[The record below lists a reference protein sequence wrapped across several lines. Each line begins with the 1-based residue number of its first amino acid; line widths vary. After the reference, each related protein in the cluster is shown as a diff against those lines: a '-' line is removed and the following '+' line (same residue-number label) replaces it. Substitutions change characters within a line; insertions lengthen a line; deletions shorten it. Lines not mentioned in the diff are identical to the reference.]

1 MIIDILFS
9 LLIVFNAVLGI
20 RKGLFD
26 AVFEF
31 IDIGVGIFF
40 ALSFYIDLTIL
51 LSSFLPIGTGWILLI
66 SGIIIFYLS
75 IMISRFITSLLLF
88 LFRGSNSFVLLDKVA
103 GFIFGGLKTVV
114 LLTIFIWFF
123 DAFISN
129 KIYSLLYNESQ
140 ILVLLEPFKDYIS
153 QSMSSSM
160 PI

>member
-1 MIIDILFS
+1 MIIDILFC
-9 LLIVFNAVLGI
+9 LLIIFNAVLGI

-26 AVFEF
+26 ALFEF

-51 LSSFLPIGTGWILLI
+51 LSSFLSIGTGWILLI
-66 SGIIIFYLS
+66 SGVIIFFLS

-88 LFRGSNSFVLLDKVA
+88 LFRGSNSFVILDKVT

-129 KIYSLLYNESQ
+129 KIYSLLYSESQ

-153 QSMSSSM
+153 QSMSNSM

>member
-9 LLIVFNAVLGI
+9 LLIIFNAVLGI

-66 SGIIIFYLS
+66 SGIIIFFLS

-103 GFIFGGLKTVV
+103 GFIFGALKTVV

-123 DAFISN
+123 DAFISS

>member
-1 MIIDILFS
+1 M
-9 LLIVFNAVLGI
+9 
-20 RKGLFD
+20 FD

-66 SGIIIFYLS
+66 SGIIIFFLS

-88 LFRGSNSFVLLDKVA
+88 LFRGSNSFILLDKVA

-123 DAFISN
+123 DAFISS

>member
-31 IDIGVGIFF
+31 IDIAVGIFF

-66 SGIIIFYLS
+66 SGIIIFFLS

>member
-1 MIIDILFS
+1 MIIDILFC
-9 LLIVFNAVLGI
+9 LLIIFNAVLGI

-26 AVFEF
+26 ALFEF

-66 SGIIIFYLS
+66 SGVIIFFLS

-129 KIYSLLYNESQ
+129 KIYSLLYSESQ

-153 QSMSSSM
+153 QSMSNSM

>member
-1 MIIDILFS
+1 MIIDILFC
-9 LLIVFNAVLGI
+9 LLIIFNAVLGI

-26 AVFEF
+26 ALFEF

-66 SGIIIFYLS
+66 SGVIIFFLS

-88 LFRGSNSFVLLDKVA
+88 LFRGSNSFVLLDKVT

-129 KIYSLLYNESQ
+129 KIYSLLYSESQ

-153 QSMSSSM
+153 QSMSNSM

>member
-9 LLIVFNAVLGI
+9 LLIVFNAILGI

-66 SGIIIFYLS
+66 SGIIIFFLS

-103 GFIFGGLKTVV
+103 GFIFGALKTVL

-123 DAFISN
+123 DAFISS

>member
-9 LLIVFNAVLGI
+9 LLIIFNAVLGI

-66 SGIIIFYLS
+66 SGIIIFFLS